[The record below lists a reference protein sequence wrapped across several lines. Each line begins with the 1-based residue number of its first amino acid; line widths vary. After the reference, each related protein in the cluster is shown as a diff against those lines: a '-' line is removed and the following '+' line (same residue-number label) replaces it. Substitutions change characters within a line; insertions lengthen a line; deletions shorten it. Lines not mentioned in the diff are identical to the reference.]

1 MNLSLAKLPW
11 YQQVGAFV
19 ALAAA
24 ALAVF
29 YFFYVSPANLD
40 LAARQKK
47 LESLRID
54 INKGLTTARKLPEF
68 RQQVTEL
75 EGRLEGL
82 KSVLPEEK
90 DLADLLRRLHTLAM
104 QANLKIDEFKP
115 ATTPNNKLLH
125 AEWPI
130 ELQLEGNYHNL
141 ALFFDRIS
149 KFSRI
154 ININSLEI
162 KARDKQEPTLTITA
176 QCTATTF
183 VLLDAKTAAAQQA
196 AAEKAA
202 KKAPGT

>member
-11 YQQVGAFV
+11 YGQVGAFV

-24 ALAVF
+24 ALGVF
-29 YFFYVSPANLD
+29 FFFYVSPANLE
-40 LAARQKK
+40 LAERQKK
-47 LESLRID
+47 LDTLRMD

-68 RQQVTEL
+68 RQQVAEL

-141 ALFFDRIS
+141 ALFFDRIG
-149 KFSRI
+149 KFARI

-162 KARDKQEPTLTITA
+162 KARDKQDPALTITA

-196 AAEKAA
+196 AADKAA
-202 KKAPGT
+202 KKAPGS

>member
-11 YQQVGAFV
+11 YGQVGAFV

-24 ALAVF
+24 ALGVF
-29 YFFYVSPANLD
+29 FFFYVSPANLE
-40 LAARQKK
+40 LAERQKK
-47 LESLRID
+47 LDTLRM
-54 INKGLTTARKLPEF
+54 E
-68 RQQVTEL
+68 
-75 EGRLEGL
+75 
-82 KSVLPEEK
+82 
-90 DLADLLRRLHTLAM
+90 
-104 QANLKIDEFKP
+104 ANLKIDEFKP

-141 ALFFDRIS
+141 ALFFDRIG
-149 KFSRI
+149 KFARI

-162 KARDKQEPTLTITA
+162 KARDKQDPALTITA

-196 AAEKAA
+196 AADKAA
-202 KKAPGT
+202 KKAPGS